1 MKVVELLACDDLS
14 NEIVT
19 SSALTVTEAS
29 IKSLSDVME
38 FVIVACATVPAAEHI
53 DVTSNICT
61 LPSLLSRVMSVLA
74 PLYPVLLNCTIDAVV
89 PNDEISPP
97 STLAES
103 NSTNDAVE
111 SKTVRS
117 SAFHP
122 TS

>member
-38 FVIVACATVPAAEHI
+38 FVIVACATVPAAPHM
-53 DVTSNICT
+53 DVTSNIWT
-61 LPSLLSRVMSVLA
+61 LPSLLSRVIRVLA
-74 PLYPVLLNCTIDAVV
+74 PLYTVLSNCTIDAEVL
-89 PNDEISPP
+89 NDVSTPP

-103 NSTNDAVE
+103 NSTNVAVE
-111 SKTVRS
+111 SRTVR
-117 SAFHP
+117 
-122 TS
+122 